1 MEAMIPAQSPLD
13 YLHDAFCL
21 SLADFP
27 VVAQD
32 HADFCSWPELEQC
45 LYDGGSDSGDVCVHA
60 RVCAIRSHNQIHTE
74 PGKYTL
80 ISIVC
85 ASAS

>member
-1 MEAMIPAQSPLD
+1 MIPAQSPLD

-32 HADFCSWPELEQC
+32 HADF
-45 LYDGGSDSGDVCVHA
+45 
-60 RVCAIRSHNQIHTE
+60 
-74 PGKYTL
+74 
-80 ISIVC
+80 
-85 ASAS
+85 